1 MTKSPVFSDTLCKS
15 FNMDLFDKFNDT
27 TSNYHRSL
35 EVRSLG
41 LYPYFHCLESRQAP
55 VVTMEGRRIIML
67 GSNNYLGLTSQQEV
81 IDAGIAALQKYG
93 TGCSGS
99 RFLNGTL
106 DLHLKLEKE
115 LAQFLH
121 KDATMT
127 FSTGFQSN
135 LGILSCI
142 CTKGDYIICD
152 RENHASIYDGAKLS
166 YGEMKRYFHNDMD
179 SLERVL
185 KKLGPDAP
193 KLIVTDG
200 VFSMSGDI
208 ANLPDIVDL
217 AKKYKARIMVD
228 DSHGIGTVGEGGR
241 GTASYYGLEDQVDI
255 IMGTFSKS
263 FASLGGFAAAN
274 EKVIDYMRHMSRP
287 FMFSAS
293 LTPANTASA
302 LAALEYLIAHPELK
316 DQLRE
321 ISEYLESA
329 LDKRGVKYKKTQ
341 TPVIPIYTTD
351 GNTTLKIVREL
362 YDEGVFVN
370 AVLPPATAENEC
382 LIRTS
387 LMANIT
393 KELIDE
399 AADKIALVL
408 SRNL

>member
-1 MTKSPVFSDTLCKS
+1 
-15 FNMDLFDKFNDT
+15 MDLFDKFNDT

-55 VVTMEGRRIIML
+55 EVIMEGRRIIML
-67 GSNNYLGLTSQQEV
+67 GSNNYLGLTSNQQV
-81 IDAGIAALQKYG
+81 IDAGVAALQKYG

-135 LGILSCI
+135 LGILSSI

-166 YGEMKRYFHNDMD
+166 YAEMKRYYHNDMD
-179 SLERVL
+179 SLERIL

-208 ANLPDIVDL
+208 ANLPAIVDL
-217 AKKYKARIMVD
+217 AKKYKARVMVD

-241 GTASYYGLEDQVDI
+241 GTASYYGLEV
-255 IMGTFSKS
+255 
-263 FASLGGFAAAN
+263 L
-274 EKVIDYMRHMSRP
+274 RP
-287 FMFSAS
+287 
-293 LTPANTASA
+293 
-302 LAALEYLIAHPELK
+302 
-316 DQLRE
+316 
-321 ISEYLESA
+321 
-329 LDKRGVKYKKTQ
+329 
-341 TPVIPIYTTD
+341 
-351 GNTTLKIVREL
+351 
-362 YDEGVFVN
+362 
-370 AVLPPATAENEC
+370 
-382 LIRTS
+382 
-387 LMANIT
+387 
-393 KELIDE
+393 
-399 AADKIALVL
+399 
-408 SRNL
+408 

>member
-1 MTKSPVFSDTLCKS
+1 
-15 FNMDLFDKFNDT
+15 MDLFDKFKDT
-27 TSNYHRSL
+27 NSYYQQSKD
-35 EVRSLG
+35 VRAAG
-41 LYPYFHCLESRQAP
+41 IYPYFHCLESQAP
-55 VVTMEGRRIIML
+55 EVIMEGKRRIML
-67 GSNNYLGLTSQQEV
+67 GSNNYLGLTSNQTV
-81 IDAGIAALQKYG
+81 IDAGIKALEKYG

-115 LAQFLH
+115 LSEFFDKQA
-121 KDATMT
+121 AMT

-135 LGILSCI
+135 LGILSAI
-142 CTKGDYIICD
+142 CTRGDYIICD

-166 YGEMKRYFHNDMD
+166 YAEMKRYYHNDMD
-179 SLERVL
+179 SLERIL
-185 KKLGPDAP
+185 KKLEDAP

-208 ANLPDIVDL
+208 AKLPDIVDL
-217 AKKYKARIMVD
+217 AHKYNARVMVD
-228 DSHGIGTVGEGGR
+228 DSHGIGTVGKGGR

-263 FASLGGFAAAN
+263 FASLGGFAVADDI
-274 EKVIDYMRHMSRP
+274 VIDYMRHMSRP

-293 LTPANTASA
+293 LPPSNAATAT
-302 LAALEYLIAHPELK
+302 AALEYLMAHPELK
-316 DQLRE
+316 DQLSQAAENLRN
-321 ISEYLESA
+321 A
-329 LDKRGVKYKKTQ
+329 LAARNVKFKPTL
-341 TPVIPIYTTD
+341 TPIVPIYTSD
-351 GNTTLKIVREL
+351 GNTTLKIVRDL

-387 LMANIT
+387 LMANIS
-393 KELIDE
+393 KDLIEE

-408 SRNL
+408 GRYLG

>member
-1 MTKSPVFSDTLCKS
+1 
-15 FNMDLFDKFNDT
+15 MDLFDKFNDT

-106 DLHLKLEKE
+106 DLHLKLEKD

-316 DQLRE
+316 DKLRE

>member
-1 MTKSPVFSDTLCKS
+1 ME
-15 FNMDLFDKFNDT
+15 LFDKLNDNN
-27 TSNYHRSL
+27 SNYHKAL
-35 EVRSLG
+35 EVREAG

-55 VVTMEGRRIIML
+55 EVIMEGQRKIML

-81 IDAGIAALQKYG
+81 IDAGIQALQKYG

-106 DLHLKLEKE
+106 DLHLRLEKE

-127 FSTGFQSN
+127 FSTGFQTN
-135 LGILSCI
+135 LGILSSI

-166 YGEMKRYFHNDMD
+166 YAEMRRYYHNDMD
-179 SLERVL
+179 SLERIL
-185 KKLGPDAP
+185 KKLGEDSP

-208 ANLPDIVDL
+208 AKLPDIVEL
-217 AKKYKARIMVD
+217 ARKYKARVMVD
-228 DSHGIGTVGEGGR
+228 DSHGIGTIGEGGR
-241 GTASYYGLEDQVDI
+241 GTASYFGMEDDVDI

-263 FASLGGFAAAN
+263 FASLGGFAAASD
-274 EKVIDYMRHMSRP
+274 KVIDFMRHMSRP

-293 LTPANTASA
+293 MTPANTASA
-302 LAALEYLIAHPELK
+302 LASLEYLIAHPEIK
-316 DQLRE
+316 DRLLS
-321 ISEYLESA
+321 IAAYLGSA
-329 LDKRGVKYKKTQ
+329 LEKRGVKYRKTQ
-341 TPVIPIYTTD
+341 TPIVPIYTSD
-351 GNTTLKIVREL
+351 RFTTLKIVRDL

-370 AVLPPATAENEC
+370 AVLPPATTENEC

-387 LMANIT
+387 LMANVT
-393 KELIDE
+393 EDLVDE
-399 AADKIALVL
+399 AADKIAMVL
-408 SRNL
+408 QRNL

>member
-1 MTKSPVFSDTLCKS
+1 
-15 FNMDLFDKFNDT
+15 MDLFDKFTD
-27 TSNYHRSL
+27 TSNYYHRSL
-35 EVRSLG
+35 EVRELG

-55 VVTMEGRRIIML
+55 EVIMEGKRRIML
-67 GSNNYLGLTSQQEV
+67 GSNNYLGLTSNQEV
-81 IDAGIAALQKYG
+81 IDAGVKALQKYG

-115 LAQFLH
+115 LSEFLH
-121 KDATMT
+121 KDAAMT
-127 FSTGFQSN
+127 YSTGFQTN
-135 LGILSCI
+135 LGILSSI
-142 CTKGDYIICD
+142 CGRGDYIICD

-166 YGEMKRYFHNDMD
+166 FAEMLRYFHNDMD

-185 KKLGPDAP
+185 KKLGSDTP

-208 ANLPDIVDL
+208 AKLPDIVDL
-217 AKKYKARIMVD
+217 AKTYNARVMVD
-228 DSHGIGTVGEGGR
+228 DSHGIGTIGEGGR
-241 GTASYYGLEDQVDI
+241 GTASYYGLEDEVDI

-274 EKVIDYMRHMSRP
+274 ETVIDFMRHMSRP

-293 LTPANTASA
+293 MTPANTASA
-302 LAALEYLIAHPELK
+302 LAALEYLVAHPEIK
-316 DQLRE
+316 DRLTEVAQ
-321 ISEYLESA
+321 YLQSA
-329 LDKRGVKYKKTQ
+329 LEKRGVKYKKTQ
-341 TPVIPIYTTD
+341 TPVVPIYTSD

-362 YDEGVFVN
+362 YDDGVFVN

-387 LMANIT
+387 LMANIS
-393 KELIDE
+393 KDLIDE
-399 AADKIALVL
+399 AADKIAMVL
-408 SRNL
+408 ERNL

>member
-1 MTKSPVFSDTLCKS
+1 
-15 FNMDLFDKFNDT
+15 MDLFDKFTD
-27 TSNYHRSL
+27 TSNYYHRSL
-35 EVRSLG
+35 EVRELG

-55 VVTMEGRRIIML
+55 EVIMEGKRRIML
-67 GSNNYLGLTSQQEV
+67 GSNNYLGLTSNQEV
-81 IDAGIAALQKYG
+81 IDAGVKALQKYG

-115 LAQFLH
+115 LSEFLH
-121 KDATMT
+121 KDAAMT
-127 FSTGFQSN
+127 YSTGFQTN
-135 LGILSCI
+135 LGILSSI
-142 CTKGDYIICD
+142 CGRGDYIICD
-152 RENHASIYDGAKLS
+152 RETHASIYDGAKLS
-166 YGEMKRYFHNDMD
+166 FAEMLRYFHNDMD

-185 KKLGPDAP
+185 KKLGSDTP

-208 ANLPDIVDL
+208 AKLPDIVDL
-217 AKKYKARIMVD
+217 AKTYNARVMVD
-228 DSHGIGTVGEGGR
+228 DSHGIGTIGEGGR
-241 GTASYYGLEDQVDI
+241 GTASYYGLEDEVDI

-274 EKVIDYMRHMSRP
+274 ETVIDFMRHMSRP

-293 LTPANTASA
+293 MTPANTASA
-302 LAALEYLIAHPELK
+302 LAALEYLVAHPEIK
-316 DQLRE
+316 DRLTEVAQ
-321 ISEYLESA
+321 YLQSA
-329 LDKRGVKYKKTQ
+329 LEKRGVKYKKTQ
-341 TPVIPIYTTD
+341 TPVVPIYTSD

-387 LMANIT
+387 LMANIS
-393 KELIDE
+393 KDLIDE
-399 AADKIALVL
+399 AADKIAMVL
-408 SRNL
+408 ERNL

>member
-1 MTKSPVFSDTLCKS
+1 
-15 FNMDLFDKFNDT
+15 MDLFDKFTD
-27 TSNYHRSL
+27 TSNYYHRSL
-35 EVRSLG
+35 EVRELG

-55 VVTMEGRRIIML
+55 EVIMEGKRRIML
-67 GSNNYLGLTSQQEV
+67 GSNNYLGLTSNQEV
-81 IDAGIAALQKYG
+81 IDAGIKALQKYG

-115 LAQFLH
+115 LSEFLH
-121 KDATMT
+121 KDAAMT
-127 FSTGFQSN
+127 YSTGFQTN
-135 LGILSCI
+135 LGILSSI
-142 CTKGDYIICD
+142 CGRGDYIICD

-166 YGEMKRYFHNDMD
+166 FAEMLRYFHNDMD

-185 KKLGPDAP
+185 KKLGSDTP

-208 ANLPDIVDL
+208 AKLPDIVDL
-217 AKKYKARIMVD
+217 AKTYNARVMVD
-228 DSHGIGTVGEGGR
+228 DSHGIGTIGEGGR
-241 GTASYYGLEDQVDI
+241 GTASYYGLEDEVDI

-274 EKVIDYMRHMSRP
+274 ETVIDFMRHMSRP

-293 LTPANTASA
+293 MTPANTASA
-302 LAALEYLIAHPELK
+302 LAALEYLVAHPELK
-316 DQLRE
+316 DRLTE
-321 ISEYLESA
+321 IAAYLGTA
-329 LDKRGVKYKKTQ
+329 LEKRGVKYKKTQ
-341 TPVIPIYTTD
+341 TPVVPIYTTD

-387 LMANIT
+387 LMANIS
-393 KELIDE
+393 KDLIDE
-399 AADKIALVL
+399 AADKIAMVL
-408 SRNL
+408 ERNL

>member
-1 MTKSPVFSDTLCKS
+1 
-15 FNMDLFDKFNDT
+15 MDLFDKFSDKN
-27 TSNYHRSL
+27 SNYQKALDARSADI
-35 EVRSLG
+35 
-41 LYPYFHCLESRQAP
+41 YPYFHCLESRQAP
-55 VVTMEGRRIIML
+55 EVIMEGKRRIML
-67 GSNNYLGLTSQQEV
+67 GSNNYLGLTSEKSV
-81 IDAGIAALQKYG
+81 IDAGIKALEKYG

-115 LAQFLH
+115 LSAFLH
-121 KDATMT
+121 KEAAMT

-135 LGILSCI
+135 LGILSAI

-166 YGEMKRYFHNDMD
+166 YAEMKRYYHNDMD

-185 KKLGPDAP
+185 KKLEDAP

-217 AKKYKARIMVD
+217 ARKYKARVMVD
-228 DSHGIGTVGEGGR
+228 DSHGIGTIGEGGR
-241 GTASYYGLEDQVDI
+241 GTAAYYGLEDQVDI

-263 FASLGGFAAAN
+263 FASLGGFGVAS
-274 EKVIDYMRHMSRP
+274 ERTIDYMRHMSRP

-293 LTPANTASA
+293 MTPANAATATAALDYLVAHPEIKDHLTQAADNLRNA
-302 LAALEYLIAHPELK
+302 LAA
-316 DQLRE
+316 
-321 ISEYLESA
+321 
-329 LDKRGVKYKKTQ
+329 RGVRFKQTKT
-341 TPVIPIYTTD
+341 PIIPIYTSD
-351 GNTTLKIVREL
+351 GTTTLKIVRDL

-387 LMANIT
+387 LMANIS
-393 KELIDE
+393 KEILEE
-399 AADKIALVL
+399 AADKIAKVL
-408 SRNL
+408 GRYL

>member
-1 MTKSPVFSDTLCKS
+1 
-15 FNMDLFDKFNDT
+15 MDLFDKFNDT

-393 KELIDE
+393 KALIDE

>member
-1 MTKSPVFSDTLCKS
+1 M
-15 FNMDLFDKFNDT
+15 
-27 TSNYHRSL
+27 
-35 EVRSLG
+35 RSLG

-106 DLHLKLEKE
+106 DLHLKLEKD

-316 DQLRE
+316 DKLRE